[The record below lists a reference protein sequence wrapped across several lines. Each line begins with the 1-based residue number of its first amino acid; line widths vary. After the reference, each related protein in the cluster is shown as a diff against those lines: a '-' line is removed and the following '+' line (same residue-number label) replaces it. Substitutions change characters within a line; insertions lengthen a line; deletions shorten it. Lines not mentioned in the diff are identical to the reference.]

1 MRKIQKLLNL
11 FIIFSIIGLACFGM
25 AVLFA
30 IRGLPDPS
38 QLSEKQ
44 FVQSTKIYDRSG
56 EILLYE
62 IHGDEKRTV
71 VPYEE
76 IPEYVKY
83 ATLAIEDQNFY
94 RHPAFDLKG
103 IARGIWVG
111 ITTGRFQGGSTIT
124 QQLARNSFLTP
135 ERTLVRKFKELI
147 LALEL
152 ERQHTKDEIFYLYL
166 NQIPYGSNAYGAEAA
181 SQLYFGK
188 SVRYAN
194 LAEAAILASLI
205 NRPTYYSPWGSHTDE
220 LKKRQEHVLSQM
232 LKLDF
237 IDEEEFERARDIKL
251 SDMIIPQTTE
261 GILAPHFVMAIQN
274 YLVKKYG
281 EDMVKKGGLKI
292 TTTLDWKLQQVA
304 EKAVIEGASRNEN
317 LYKAKNAAL
326 LAQDATTGQIL
337 AMVGSRNYYD
347 IENDG
352 NFNVAIQ
359 GLRQPGS
366 ALKPFVYYT
375 ALQKGFTPDSIV
387 FDVPTEFVPNN
398 PNCPPEVNFNNNDT
412 QCYHPQ
418 NYDEKFRG
426 PVTFRQALAQSINVP
441 AVKVLY
447 LAGLDNVLSVAK
459 NFGISTLT
467 ERSRYGLSLVLGGG
481 EVKLSELV
489 NAYSV
494 LAQDGVKNEQV
505 MILKIEDASGKVLEE
520 YKSNPT
526 QIANPQTIRQINDIL
541 SDENARRPLFQ
552 NSFNQTIVPGHQIA
566 LKTGTTNDYRDAWAI
581 GYTPDLVV
589 GVWAGNNNPSDLIQT
604 RGGSILAAIPIWHA
618 FISKALEEK
627 ELKTFPRPEQSLT
640 QKPILN
646 GNFAP
651 FGQIHDTLYY
661 YVQKNDP
668 TGPAPKNPYSD
679 PQFNN
684 WKIAALSWAQAN
696 PLSLPQIQKQ
706 GLIDIEFLTPKNGDW
721 ITEILPISVNVK
733 SSSAVTKIEI
743 RLNNVLLDSKIGN
756 FNTNINYNVRLLA
769 QNLLPQNKLL
779 LTATNAEGV
788 VKEKRLI
795 LYN

>member
-1 MRKIQKLLNL
+1 MRGIRKLLSL
-11 FIIFSIIGLACFGM
+11 FFAFSIIGLAGIGT

-30 IRGLPDPS
+30 ARGLPDPS
-38 QLSEKQ
+38 QLNEKQ
-44 FVQSTKIYDRSG
+44 FVQSTKIYDRAG

-62 IHGDEKRTV
+62 IHGEEKRTV

-76 IPEYVKY
+76 IPEYVRL

-94 RHPAFDLKG
+94 GHPAFDLKG

-124 QQLARNSFLTP
+124 QQLTRNSFLTP
-135 ERTLVRKFKELI
+135 ERTLIRKFKELI

-152 ERQHTKDEIFYLYL
+152 ERQYTKDEIFHLYL
-166 NQIPYGSNAYGAEAA
+166 NQIPYGSNAYGVEAA
-181 SQLYFGK
+181 SRLYFGK
-188 SVRYAN
+188 SVQDVN

-220 LKKRQEHVLSQM
+220 LKKRQEYVLSQM
-232 LKLDF
+232 LKLNF
-237 IDEEEFERARDIKL
+237 IDEEEFERAKGIKL
-251 SDMIIPQTTE
+251 SDMTVPQRTE
-261 GILAPHFVMAIQN
+261 GILAPHFVMAVQN

-281 EDMVKKGGLKI
+281 EDAIEKGGLKI
-292 TTTLDWKLQQVA
+292 TTTIDWKLQQIA
-304 EKAVIEGASRNEN
+304 EKAVIEGALRNEN

-326 LAQDATTGQIL
+326 LAQDAATGQIL

-347 IENDG
+347 IQNEG
-352 NFNVAIQ
+352 NFNVATQ
-359 GLRQPGS
+359 GFRQPGS
-366 ALKPFVYYT
+366 AFKPFVYYA

-398 PNCPPEVNFNNNDT
+398 PNCPPEVNFNNSDP

-426 PVTFRQALAQSINVP
+426 PVTFRQALAQSLNIP
-441 AVKVLY
+441 SVKVLY
-447 LAGLDNVLSVAK
+447 LAGLDNALAVTK

-505 MILKIEDASGKVLEE
+505 MILKVEDANGNILEE
-520 YKSNPT
+520 YKYNPT
-526 QIANPQTIRQINDIL
+526 QIADPQIVRQINDIL

-552 NSFNQTIVPGHQIA
+552 NSFSQTVVPGHQIA

-589 GVWAGNNNPSDLIQT
+589 GVWAGNNNPSELIQT

-618 FISKALEEK
+618 FISETLKEK
-627 ELKTFPRPEQSLT
+627 ELKTFPRPEQNLT

-661 YVQKNDP
+661 VQKNNP
-668 TGPAPKNPYSD
+668 AGPPPENPYSD

-684 WKIAALSWAQAN
+684 WEMAALSWARAN
-696 PLSLPQIQKQ
+696 PFSLPQIQKQ
-706 GLIDIEFLTPKNGDW
+706 SSLEIEFLTPKNGDW
-721 ITEILPISVNVK
+721 ITEILPVSVSIK
-733 SSSAVTKIEI
+733 SSSAITKIEI
-743 RLNNVLLDSKIGN
+743 RLNNALLDSKIGN
-756 FNTNINYNVRLLA
+756 FNPNIKYDIQLWV
-769 QNLLPQNKLL
+769 QNLLPQNELL
-779 LTATNAEGV
+779 ITAANADGV
-788 VKEKRLI
+788 IKEKKLI